1 MKSIVDALDHP
12 DWLIE
17 GWQIKFMLSERVLY
31 DVKKIAR
38 VSNWY
43 EDPIIAATWTEKL
56 CLYFN
61 SLQRFYQ
68 IFRVLPQVGDRLLIE
83 DSGLII
89 QERAIDGE
97 ARTIT
102 FTLSN

>member
-12 DWLIE
+12 DWHVE
-17 GWQIKFMLSERVLY
+17 GWQIKFILSERVLY
-31 DVKKIAR
+31 DVKKLAR

-43 EDPIIAATWTEKL
+43 EDPVIADTWTERL
-56 CLYFN
+56 CIYFDSIQN
-61 SLQRFYQ
+61 FYQ

-89 QERAIDGE
+89 QERAIDGK
-97 ARTIT
+97 TMIIT

>member
-1 MKSIVDALDHP
+1 MKSIVDALDHS
-12 DWLIE
+12 DWQID

-43 EDPIIAATWTEKL
+43 EDPVIADTWVRRL
-56 CLYFN
+56 CVYFD
-61 SLQRFYQ
+61 SIQHFYQ
-68 IFRVLPQVGDRLLIE
+68 IFSVLPQVGDRLLIE

-89 QERAIDGE
+89 QERAIDGK
-97 ARTIT
+97 AMIIT